1 VGGPDGEAEVPS
13 DAARGRGPDSFG
25 VGALN
30 VGEVAQESEEDGF
43 DEVPIFG
50 ATGEEGSEL
59 EDAALK
65 AVDTKE
71 PGTCNN
77 CFGYVITYSRG
88 TVGVYLRA
96 ST

>member
-1 VGGPDGEAEVPS
+1 MDQPKSRKGTRGNRHECERATP
-13 DAARGRGPDSFG
+13 AARGRGPESFG

-59 EDAALK
+59 EDAPLK
-65 AVDTKE
+65 AIDIDDAE
-71 PGTCNN
+71 
-77 CFGYVITYSRG
+77 IT
-88 TVGVYLRA
+88 TA
-96 ST
+96 